1 MTTTRIQIP
10 TIVLSPDGHSL
21 APELTEFIDS
31 LVWAQLAFEVA
42 VVRDAFDVGA
52 MLDRHPVG
60 VFVLPRTPTL
70 DKTLRGDI
78 VHTFAALSSETQVLR
93 VGTPT
98 TDALAPILSEQ
109 ARIAQ
114 TLRLA
119 VRREERS
126 GPIGQSALEVDAE
139 EVRVAVSSSGD
150 ERRKS
155 GGDSG
160 RHMGR
165 WGAALAGALVLGL
178 YVGGAGDGL
187 LASST
192 ELESARSPAEHSTN
206 KRLAS
211 GRVAHPQGLE
221 SRREVVLPLGI
232 RATLNAA
239 RRGTAVDRWVTDVH
253 STDSQEGLATA
264 EDTPMPPM
272 PGPALP
278 PNETSERAQ
287 DIAGDEGGSCRNRR
301 TRVRRA
307 QQRGEWRVVLSG
319 LGGGRCWPT
328 REEYEVLKTRALL
341 QLRRYDACAQTGS
354 GSRDPRAAEMAER
367 CRGLTS

>member
-1 MTTTRIQIP
+1 MTATRIQIP
-10 TIVLSPDGHSL
+10 TVILSTDSHSL
-21 APELTEFIDS
+21 APELAEFIDS
-31 LVWAQLAFEVA
+31 LVRAQLAFEVA

-52 MLDRHPVG
+52 MLERHPIG

-98 TDALAPILSEQ
+98 TDALAPVLSEQ

-119 VRREERS
+119 VRREERTGS
-126 GPIGQSALEVDAE
+126 IGQSALAIDGEK
-139 EVRVAVSSSGD
+139 VRVAASSSDG
-150 ERRKS
+150 ERRKR
-155 GGDSG
+155 GDESG
-160 RHMGR
+160 RRMGR
-165 WGAALAGALVLGL
+165 WGGALAGALVVGL

-187 LASST
+187 LPSAT
-192 ELESARSPAEHSTN
+192 EVDSARVPAEHSIN

-211 GRVAHPQGLE
+211 GQVAYPQGL
-221 SRREVVLPLGI
+221 V
-232 RATLNAA
+232 
-239 RRGTAVDRWVTDVH
+239 VDRWVTGVR
-253 STDSQEGLATA
+253 STDSQDGLAMA
-264 EDTPMPPM
+264 EDTPM

-278 PNETSERAQ
+278 PNDSSERAQ
-287 DIAGDEGGSCRNRR
+287 DIAGNEGGSCRNRR
-301 TRVRRA
+301 ARVRRA

-319 LGGGRCWPT
+319 LGVGRCWPT

-341 QLRRYDACAQTGS
+341 QLRHYDACAQTGS
-354 GSRDPRAAEMAER
+354 GSRDPRAVEMAER